1 MPINYDEEEIIQLD
15 VNYLEMSLVETIEYI
30 HRKIGD
36 YLNKDNY
43 LEITVNPKH
52 YDKVKALTYY
62 NVIADDDLPED
73 VVSYVV
79 WFEQ

>member
-15 VNYLEMSLVETIEYI
+15 VNYLEVSLVETIEYI
-30 HRKIGD
+30 HREIGD

-52 YDKVKALTYY
+52 YDKVKTLTYY
-62 NVIADDDLPED
+62 NVIADEDLPED